1 MILMQV
7 NASFFRNLR
16 PLAWLMALLLAGCG
30 QTVAPKA
37 SGPVPPRGMSD
48 GFSFDPS
55 SRSVGA
61 RGWVFSP
68 DDPVKG
74 LVVSWDGQPLLTNL
88 PAFGPRPDVSAAL
101 KDPRAELSGWGL
113 AVPLPTNFPAKGCG
127 VAVHAN
133 LASGAKFELVSS
145 GASPLVQV
153 PAYVPPKAADKKM
166 DEKTEKKKKNK

>member
-1 MILMQV
+1 
-7 NASFFRNLR
+7 
-16 PLAWLMALLLAGCG
+16 MALLLAGCG
-30 QTVAPKA
+30 QPEAPKA
-37 SGPVPPRGMSD
+37 SGPVPPRGYID
-48 GFSFDPS
+48 GVSFDPS

-61 RGWVFSP
+61 GGWVFSP

-74 LVVSWDGQPLLTNL
+74 LVVSLDGQPLLTNL

-113 AVPLPTNFPAKGCG
+113 AVPLPTNFPAKGYG

-166 DEKTEKKKKNK
+166 DKKTEKKKKNK